1 MSVAKRRRVEK
12 ERDDETVFDQF
23 DSNSDDGEEH
33 HISLEPPA
41 VPRINRE
48 AAEDSSSG
56 TSSASQTPSAVRNA
70 FRPPSEEDIESVR
83 NGVVRDRISENVQI
97 ERAPNGHVV
106 AVAAENDVGVRIRQL
121 ESALRVTPLSRKEI
135 RTRLTAE
142 LARLKLE
149 ARASLDPPVPAAP
162 APGVAMAGA
171 VAVVAAAP
179 VPMARG
185 ECGMCRELFAL
196 RFELEQYQ
204 ANDTNGGG
212 GGQDKQAAGQKK
224 QSKRNVD
231 ARLANGEAVSSQYA
245 KIFQFEALMRG
256 QMHDS
261 ELIDHLLYMHR
272 ELIEKPSARFGI
284 QRQPWTAAMLAEHF
298 AVGNEHTFDKVREVR
313 ADLSSTR
320 RVIEQVETRILVP
333 DPGNPAVRSVDY
345 RAVAAYEKLVR
356 LKQLHVDTL
365 EKYQM
370 QLANTISQETAFALA
385 SALRGALLKEA
396 ITTDPR
402 VSAGTIERGGDAL
415 RTAGKVVNGTQADF
429 YTLSNY

>member
-48 AAEDSSSG
+48 AAEDSSSSS

-106 AVAAENDVGVRIRQL
+106 AIAAENDVGVRIRQL

-162 APGVAMAGA
+162 APGPA
-171 VAVVAAAP
+171 VPGVVAAAP
-179 VPMARG
+179 MPMARG

-204 ANDTNGGG
+204 ANDA
-212 GGQDKQAAGQKK
+212 DKQAASGQKK

-402 VSAGTIERGGDAL
+402 VSAGTMERGGDAL